1 MTEKADLI
9 LYNANIITFDPTKPK
24 ADMVAVRERKILRV
38 GSNDD
43 SNHFTCRKT
52 NCGGKTLIPGFNDA
66 HCHILAFASSLLS
79 VDCTPSSV
87 SSIADIKNRIRR
99 RVHTASDGEWIR
111 AFGYDEFHLAERR
124 HPNRFD
130 LDEAAPN
137 HPVKLIHRSR
147 HACVLNS
154 RALALVGI
162 TNETQEPRG
171 GIIDRD
177 LQSGQPNGML
187 FEMNDFIENKIPPIS
202 SSEME
207 RGVKLANE
215 VYLSHGITSL
225 QDATVSNNLDTWKFF
240 RRLRE
245 VDALTPRL
253 SIMIGLRYL
262 NELLERGLTPRYGNN
277 DMRLGALKVIISEAR
292 GALYPSLDELR
303 RMVGNAHSH
312 GFQIAIHAIEE
323 NTVEAAVSALE
334 SIHDN
339 TPKNNRRHRIEHCS
353 VCSDSLLDRLGNIRA
368 LVVTQPSF
376 IYHSGE
382 RYLDTVPE
390 DQQPLLH
397 RISSFLKSG
406 LKPCAGSDNP
416 VAPLNPLLSMHAAV
430 NRRTQDGNVF
440 FSRERVL
447 PSVALEMHTKAAAY
461 ASFDEGIKGTI
472 SPGKLAD
479 FTLLSDDPL
488 KIAPEKIRDI
498 KVDATIIG
506 GEVVWHS

>member
-1 MTEKADLI
+1 MTDKADLF
-9 LYNANIITFDPTKPK
+9 LYNANIITFDPVKPRATTVEVK
-24 ADMVAVRERKILRV
+24 DGTILRV
-38 GSNDD
+38 SNSDD
-43 SNHFTCRKT
+43 RRNSAVRRI
-52 NCGGKTLIPGFNDA
+52 NCNGKTLIPGFNDA

-79 VDCTPSSV
+79 VDCTPSAV
-87 SSIADIKNRIRR
+87 SSITDIKNRIRK
-99 RVHTASDGEWIR
+99 RVQTASDGEWIR

-130 LDEAAPN
+130 LDEVSPD
-137 HPVKLIHRSR
+137 HPVKIMHRSR

-162 TNETQEPRG
+162 TNETQEPQG
-171 GIIDRD
+171 GLIDRD
-177 LQSGQPNGML
+177 LQSGRPNGML
-187 FEMNDFIENKIPPIS
+187 FEMNDYIENKIPPIS
-202 SSEME
+202 SNEME
-207 RGVKLANE
+207 RGIKLANE
-215 VYLSHGITSL
+215 AYLSRGITSI
-225 QDATVSNNLDTWKFF
+225 QDATASNNLETWKLF

-245 VDALTPRL
+245 ADALMPRL
-253 SIMIGLRYL
+253 SLMMGLQHL
-262 NELLERGLTPRYGNN
+262 DELLEQGFIPRYGSNE
-277 DMRLGALKVIISEAR
+277 MRLGALKVIISEAR
-292 GALYPSLDELR
+292 GTLYPSLDELK
-303 RMVGNAHSH
+303 RMVAAAHGH

-323 NTVEAAVSALE
+323 TTVDAAVSALE
-334 SIHDN
+334 SIYDRLLKDN
-339 TPKNNRRHRIEHCS
+339 HRHRIEHCS
-353 VCSDSLLDRLGNIRA
+353 ICTDSLLDRMENIRA

-382 RYLDTVPE
+382 RYLETVPE
-390 DQQPLLH
+390 EQLPLLH

-416 VAPLNPLLSMHAAV
+416 VAPLNPLLSIHAAV

-440 FSRERVL
+440 FPRERVL
-447 PSVALEMHTKAAAY
+447 PSVALEMHTRSAAY
-461 ASFDEGIKGTI
+461 ASFDEGIKGMI

-506 GEVVWHS
+506 GEVVWRS